1 MQCEGR
7 NCLTNAVAI
16 HTVTITSDMDSSCK
30 PRREFL
36 LQLAGTA
43 GAALISAQW
52 PAVAAAAQHAHEAK
66 NSAKP
71 YKFEVLTPEQA
82 KEVAAIA
89 ARIIPTDE
97 LPGATEAG
105 VVYFVDYA
113 LKTFAADA
121 RPMYET
127 GLLHINE
134 VTSTTFPGV
143 ARFSAASTE
152 QQDKIMETLFRVDAS
167 EKSPGRHRRD
177 AVSNDFMQTIRLHTV
192 AGVLITPEGGGNRDY
207 AGWKVIGRDPE
218 HTFSSPFGFYD
229 KDYPGWQPA
238 TGGADKK

>member
-1 MQCEGR
+1 
-7 NCLTNAVAI
+7 
-16 HTVTITSDMDSSCK
+16 MDPSCK

-52 PAVAAAAQHAHEAK
+52 PAMAAAAQHAHQAK
-66 NSAKP
+66 NSPKP
-71 YKFEVLTPEQA
+71 YKFEALTPEQA
-82 KEVAAIA
+82 KEVEAIA

-105 VVYFVDYA
+105 VVYFVDRA
-113 LKTFAADA
+113 LMTFAAES

-134 VTSTTFPGV
+134 VTSKTFPGV
-143 ARFSAASTE
+143 TKFSGATPD
-152 QQDKIMETLFRVDAS
+152 QQNKILEVLFQPDSS
-167 EKSPGRHRRD
+167 EKTPGRHRQD
-177 AVSNDFMQTIRLHTV
+177 AASSDFMQTIRIHVV
-192 AGVLITPEGGGNRDY
+192 AGFLITPEGRGNRDY

-229 KDYPGWQPA
+229 KGYPGWQPA
-238 TGGADKK
+238 TGGRDKK

>member
-1 MQCEGR
+1 M
-7 NCLTNAVAI
+7 TNLAAI
-16 HTVTITSDMDSSCK
+16 HTVTSTPETMDPFCK

-52 PAVAAAAQHAHEAK
+52 PAMAAAAQHAHEAK

-82 KEVAAIA
+82 KEVEAIA

-113 LKTFAADA
+113 LKTFSSES

-127 GLLHINE
+127 GLLHVNE
-134 VTSTTFPGV
+134 VTSKTFPGV
-143 ARFSAASTE
+143 AKFSSATAD
-152 QQDKIMETLFRVDAS
+152 QQDKILGILFQPDGS
-167 EKSPGRHRRD
+167 EKSSGRHRRD
-177 AVSNDFMQTIRLHTV
+177 AATTDFMQTIRLHVV
-192 AGVLITPEGGGNRDY
+192 AGFLIDPEGGGNRDY

>member
-1 MQCEGR
+1 
-7 NCLTNAVAI
+7 
-16 HTVTITSDMDSSCK
+16 MDPSCK

-43 GAALISAQW
+43 GAALISARW
-52 PAVAAAAQHAHEAK
+52 PAMAAAAQHAHEAK
-66 NSAKP
+66 NSPKP
-71 YKFEVLTPEQA
+71 YKFVVLTPEQA
-82 KEVAAIA
+82 TEVEAIA
-89 ARIIPTDE
+89 ARIIPTDD

-113 LKTFAADA
+113 LKTFAAES

-127 GLLHINE
+127 GLLHVNE
-134 VTSTTFPGV
+134 VTSETFPGV
-143 ARFSAASTE
+143 AKFSAATAE
-152 QQDKIMETLFRVDAS
+152 RQDKILEILFQPDGPNNT
-167 EKSPGRHRRD
+167 PGRRRQD
-177 AVSNDFMQTIRLHTV
+177 PASNDFMQTIRIHVV
-192 AGVLITPEGGGNRDY
+192 AGFLIAPEGGGNRDY

-229 KDYPGWQPA
+229 KDYPGWQPT